1 MRKSQVMVSFA
12 VAMGLLAGSAVGAA
26 AQSGETAIMPV
37 VEVTGA
43 SSLPDGC
50 TMRSVPSDTETPD
63 QARNRFTCQGSIPG
77 SNWSMSD
84 PRLEGT
90 VLRIAESNE
99 ISGPLL
105 AAFDAACAE
114 EDDCDA
120 PSVITQIRVLSIE
133 NAEGA
138 WRERP
143 RFVTTF
149 PGSAFDHPFHDS
161 WMTVLDGEGAYDGL
175 VAVLQVTNSEA
186 SGQTYHGYV
195 IDAAFLPP
203 TPENARAE

>member
-1 MRKSQVMVSFA
+1 MRKTQPMVSTL
-12 VAMGLLAGSAVGAA
+12 VAMGLLAGSTVGAA
-26 AQSGETAIMPV
+26 AQGEQPDVAPV

-50 TMRSVPSDTETPD
+50 TMRSVPSDVATRD
-63 QARNRFTCQGSIPG
+63 QSRTRFTCRGSIPG
-77 SNWSMSD
+77 SIWSMSD

-99 ISGPLL
+99 ISGPAV
-105 AAFDAACAE
+105 AAFDAACAA
-114 EDDCDA
+114 DGDCEA
-120 PSVITQIRVLSIE
+120 PSVIAQTRVLSIE

-149 PGSAFDHPFHDS
+149 PGSAFEHPFHDS

-186 SGQTYHGYV
+186 SGQRYHGYI
-195 IDAAFLPP
+195 IDADLLPP
-203 TPENARAE
+203 APENARAE